1 MTSTTKYIIL
11 VRALSTKIKM
21 KDLKDQLEKIK
32 GFNNLKTFFT
42 TGNIIVDVQKSMSKK
57 EVCNEIS
64 DVLSNE
70 YQMEKPLMA
79 IFNMDEYNDILSSN
93 PYDKANETKTVIFF
107 PINDHLTQSDCD
119 KDKDFFTKASQWKLV
134 NGIIWYLGP
143 TTGTA
148 SDVKI
153 FKLIEKKIK
162 PGSNHEYTFRTLR
175 SSQKILDAAKK

>member
-1 MTSTTKYIIL
+1 MTTKYIVL

-32 GFNNLKTFFT
+32 GFKNLKTFFT
-42 TGNIIVDVQKSMSKK
+42 TGNIIVDVQQTMTKK

-64 DVLSNE
+64 NVLSNE

-79 IFNMDEYNDILSSN
+79 IFNIEEYNDILSSN
-93 PYDKANETKTVIFF
+93 PYEKSNETKTVIFF
-107 PINDHLTQSDCD
+107 PINEFLKQSDCD
-119 KDKDFFTKASQWKLV
+119 KDKDFMTKSSQWQLV
-134 NGIIWYLGP
+134 NGVIWYLGP

-162 PGSNHEYTFRTLR
+162 PGSNNEYTFRTLR
-175 SSQKILDAAKK
+175 SSQKILDTANK